1 MKVRH
6 VSLYE
11 NLEERVKKLEEDL
24 RKSEE
29 VAEVI
34 KKELTPED
42 IKKLIENAKETE
54 WKYLLKVKIANRR
67 VGCGYVYL
75 YDEDLKIIYGDAEI
89 ITILSDTQDC
99 TDYEEV
105 LVIPKTVPTIV
116 MKIHTDE
123 NPECPNY
130 VDIFVFTS
138 EGWKWV
144 TTRIPK

>member
-1 MKVRH
+1 M
-6 VSLYE
+6 SLYE

-29 VAEVI
+29 VAEVV
-34 KKELTPED
+34 KDELTPEK
-42 IKKLIENAKETE
+42 IKKLIENARETE
-54 WKYLLKVKIANRR
+54 WKYMLKLKIMNRR
-67 VGCGYVYL
+67 GGCGYVYL
-75 YDEDLKIIYGDAEI
+75 YSEELKTVYGDAEFVE
-89 ITILSDTQDC
+89 LVHDEQDC

-105 LVIPKTVPTIV
+105 LVIPKTVPTVV
-116 MKIHTDE
+116 MKIHRDE

-138 EGWKWV
+138 EGWKWL